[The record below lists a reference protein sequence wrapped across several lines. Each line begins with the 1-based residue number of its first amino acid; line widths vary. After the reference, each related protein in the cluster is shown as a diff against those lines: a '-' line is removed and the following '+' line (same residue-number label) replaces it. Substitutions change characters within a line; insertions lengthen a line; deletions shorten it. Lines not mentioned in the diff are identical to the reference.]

1 MALEIIITHEQMEA
15 MDALLRNRTDLP
27 AYGNVALRLGI
38 KIAPSTLRHK
48 HRAWLFHGRKFH
60 KIAPVYERPRNK
72 ENYVHADGW
81 EVDYGC

>member
-15 MDALLRNRTDLP
+15 VDALLGGRVDLP
-27 AYGNVALRLGI
+27 AYGNVAMKLGL
-38 KIAPSTLRHK
+38 KIASGTLRHK
-48 HRAWLFHGRKFH
+48 HRHWLFHGREFRK
-60 KIAPVYERPRNK
+60 AEPVYERPRNK